1 MCESEENFNKF
12 FRSQKKFISVTSQ
25 VLGPFYGTVFFLI
38 RVTFIIISSSLHLV
52 VMVSSH
58 HHHTRTESH
67 VTHRERAGTSL
78 PHTVVAPVAHRRDE
92 ELLCMVPSVF
102 RKRGT
107 YVSMFAYQMSG
118 KARAVGGGEIPSPLD
133 GDASESSESSIQD
146 ASEDTSSSSGSEGEL
161 VETVGKK
168 VARQR
173 VCKTTRTRYESCL
186 RQLGT
191 WAKREGLSLTSR
203 LVPPLEQSLVERYF
217 DLLDKKRVKWYG
229 HSNPQQTKRL
239 SPGAIRSVCS
249 GVYHLYRMHNL
260 SVCERLKIFFN
271 NFNRY
276 HVLNVARDRGNI
288 PPLYPVSGS
297 SQPLSTEAYQLLC
310 LRSWQYTPSTASG
323 NASGRNWD
331 NCRSLPL
338 YWNIAKPLMS
348 RRERLVRTQWE
359 FMRRNRDHMQC
370 KTPTTKSDQE
380 GLLSYWKAFFAMPHV
395 PQCCPFLVL
404 GIEIM
409 MRSPHDPEE
418 CFRKIFPKSFADN
431 SHGFIRTFVNSLSAS
446 DKIRMNLGDC
456 SVLPIT
462 SHTPKRSACAELH
475 ACEGVNWNSAKQRGD
490 HAIGVEGQYLPE
502 PVDGQDQ
509 IMGRV
514 LAMMPFGWSDW
525 MMLPPHFPENV
536 EVPVREIIPA
546 FDKFPRQCHGLF
558 PFLIASVVYHTE
570 WLETNVPREN
580 PIFSIPL
587 LSSMH
592 DVNLRLRNSLKG
604 GKYGSDPNG
613 LKPTGYSILGGA

>member
-1 MCESEENFNKF
+1 MCIRLPQIAVESSRIYYYYFVVVTTPDDGSESSYLATQAE
-12 FRSQKKFISVTSQ
+12 SQTCSC
-25 VLGPFYGTVFFLI
+25 
-38 RVTFIIISSSLHLV
+38 
-52 VMVSSH
+52 VSH
-58 HHHTRTESH
+58 R
-67 VTHRERAGTSL
+67 VTHRERARTSL
-78 PHTVVAPVAHRRDE
+78 PHTSPVVPPVPPLSPIEGMRNCCARSTQCSFWKYGAR
-92 ELLCMVPSVF
+92 
-102 RKRGT
+102 
-107 YVSMFAYQMSG
+107 VSMFGYQMSG
-118 KARAVGGGEIPSPLD
+118 KSRAVGGGEIPSPLD

-146 ASEDTSSSSGSEGEL
+146 ASEDTSSSSDSAGEL

-331 NCRSLPL
+331 NCR
-338 YWNIAKPLMS
+338 
-348 RRERLVRTQWE
+348 
-359 FMRRNRDHMQC
+359 C
-370 KTPTTKSDQE
+370 
-380 GLLSYWKAFFAMPHV
+380 
-395 PQCCPFLVL
+395 VL
-404 GIEIM
+404 
-409 MRSPHDPEE
+409 
-418 CFRKIFPKSFADN
+418 
-431 SHGFIRTFVNSLSAS
+431 
-446 DKIRMNLGDC
+446 
-456 SVLPIT
+456 
-462 SHTPKRSACAELH
+462 
-475 ACEGVNWNSAKQRGD
+475 Q
-490 HAIGVEGQYLPE
+490 Q
-502 PVDGQDQ
+502 
-509 IMGRV
+509 
-514 LAMMPFGWSDW
+514 
-525 MMLPPHFPENV
+525 
-536 EVPVREIIPA
+536 
-546 FDKFPRQCHGLF
+546 
-558 PFLIASVVYHTE
+558 
-570 WLETNVPREN
+570 
-580 PIFSIPL
+580 
-587 LSSMH
+587 
-592 DVNLRLRNSLKG
+592 
-604 GKYGSDPNG
+604 
-613 LKPTGYSILGGA
+613 